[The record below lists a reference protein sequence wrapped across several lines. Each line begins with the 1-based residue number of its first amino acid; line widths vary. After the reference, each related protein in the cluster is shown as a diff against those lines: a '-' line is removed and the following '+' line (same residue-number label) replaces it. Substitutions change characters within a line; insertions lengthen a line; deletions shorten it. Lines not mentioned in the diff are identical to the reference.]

1 MAMATNLY
9 YNRELMAMA
18 TNLYYNREL
27 MAMATNLYYHCWF
40 AEDRLQETNLF

>member
-18 TNLYYNREL
+18 TNLYYDGEL

>member
-18 TNLYYNREL
+18 TNLYYDREL